1 VSEILKHQNTA
12 KAKNAG
18 LSGTVVRVI
27 VLLVALSAYIA
38 SIARF
43 LYTGSWGVHALAFA
57 VAAFVLIALVPEPE
71 TLPAIEGEGAAT
83 EKLLRLPDW
92 FLLSY
97 CLIVGVSENWICA
110 FLWFS
115 RRCAFFSAP
124 VVGVTAVVIA
134 SYGAIALLV
143 ALLTGGNW
151 RNGLLV
157 FVVAPF
163 FAAGVVLRL
172 HLLQ

>member
-1 VSEILKHQNTA
+1 MSEHQNTV

-18 LSGTVVRVI
+18 LSRTVVRGI

-38 SIARF
+38 GIASF
-43 LYTGSWGVHALAFA
+43 LYTGSWVVHALAFA
-57 VAAFVLIALVPEPE
+57 VAAWVLISLVPEPE
-71 TLPAIEGEGAAT
+71 TLPAIEGEGVAT
-83 EKLLRLPDW
+83 EKPLRLPDW

-97 CLIVGVSENWICA
+97 CLIVGVCENWVCA

-115 RRCAFFSAP
+115 RRCAFLSAP

-163 FAAGVVLRL
+163 IVAGVVLRS

>member
-1 VSEILKHQNTA
+1 MRPTERNHSPPGWTGGQERHLFM
-12 KAKNAG
+12 
-18 LSGTVVRVI
+18 
-27 VLLVALSAYIA
+27 
-38 SIARF
+38 RF
-43 LYTGSWGVHALAFA
+43 
-57 VAAFVLIALVPEPE
+57 
-71 TLPAIEGEGAAT
+71 
-83 EKLLRLPDW
+83 R
-92 FLLSY
+92 
-97 CLIVGVSENWICA
+97 IVGVISPFHSLRVNWICA

-163 FAAGVVLRL
+163 SVAGVVLRL